1 MGYENSRLLRI
12 LLILMI
18 ILVATILVQ
27 IFGQWLSIY
36 GDFILLFLLG
46 WLVSFILNPAVNF
59 LSEHPLPEML
69 SPWFTSRS
77 HNPAINPNQPMRLS
91 RSTAV
96 ILVYVILLLL
106 VIVMVAL
113 MVPPLIAQ
121 STQLIANTPEYVAQ
135 LPAASDWAQKQ
146 LNRMGVR
153 VNVEDT
159 LRGVLA
165 NVQGYT
171 ATLLQN
177 ALQVFTGI
185 LGFLGNLFFVL
196 IIGFII
202 TMDGPRLWRRIM
214 RQVPKDY
221 NDELRFFAESVD
233 RTFGGF
239 IRGQLFQ
246 SVLIGIGTAIVMTL
260 FSLDFVLVASLFS
273 LLFMLIPL
281 IGAFLA
287 FLPPVLVVLFQ
298 SPELTLWVIIILFLY
313 QFVIVNVLMPRVLSN
328 SLGLHP
334 LLVFAAI
341 LLSGK
346 IAGFW
351 GAFFGIPVAGVLW
364 AMGTFFLD
372 EYHKDQEVQAHL
384 RENSD

>member
-1 MGYENSRLLRI
+1 
-12 LLILMI
+12 MI